1 MDQLNQYQKTIQ
13 DLLLEHAKTKPA
25 YGDIEVDVSFDT
37 ERHHYQIWHT
47 GWLQKRWVHHCPM
60 HFTIRNNKIWLLAN
74 STEHDLAQELVDKGV
89 PKQDIVLGFH
99 PSYMRE
105 LSDYAVG

>member
-1 MDQLNQYQKTIQ
+1 
-13 DLLLEHAKTKPA
+13 
-25 YGDIEVDVSFDT
+25 
-37 ERHHYQIWHT
+37 
-47 GWLQKRWVHHCPM
+47 M

-89 PKQDIVLGFH
+89 PKEDIVLGFH